1 LFDFCKREKQ
11 EVINNERED
20 KKKHKE
26 DNETER
32 EKYLEE

>member
-1 LFDFCKREKQ
+1 
-11 EVINNERED
+11 VINNKRED

-32 EKYLEE
+32 EKYLEERIARIPEEM